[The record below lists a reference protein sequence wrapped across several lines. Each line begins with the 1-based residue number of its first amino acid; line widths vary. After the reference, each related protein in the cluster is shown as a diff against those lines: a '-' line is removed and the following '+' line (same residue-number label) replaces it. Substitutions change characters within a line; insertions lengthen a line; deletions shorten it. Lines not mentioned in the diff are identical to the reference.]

1 VLIRKQLGM
10 FAVPLPTTISDTLHA
25 TLHKLL
31 SVNNK
36 EVFHPMAIEVLNPYH
51 VAIAQFDEAAERLGL
66 SQPLRAILRKPKREL
81 IVNFPVR
88 LDNGDVEMFTGY
100 RVQHNINRGPA
111 KGGIRFSPE
120 VSLDEVRALAMWM
133 TWKCAVVGIP
143 FGGAKGGVICDPHKL
158 SNSELERLSRRYATE
173 ISILIGPN
181 SDIPAP
187 DMNTNPQ
194 IMAWMMDTFSMH
206 SGYSV
211 PAVITGKPLAI
222 GGSEGRLEATARGVQ
237 VVTREAMLKLGMQP
251 GESSVVIQGF
261 GNVGSISARLLH
273 ELGCKVVGLSD
284 INGGVYNADGINVP
298 RALRYSREHGTL
310 KGLPDTEAVTNAE
323 LLELPCDVLVPAA
336 LENQLTGKNA
346 SRVKARLIVEAA
358 NGPTTPDADRIFD
371 DRGITVVPDI
381 MANAGGV
388 TVSYF
393 EWVQDLQ
400 RFFWAED
407 EINHRLESIMMRAY
421 HAMQNKADEQGTNL
435 RMGAYLLAVAR
446 VAEATEIRG
455 VYP

>member
-1 VLIRKQLGM
+1 V
-10 FAVPLPTTISDTLHA
+10 
-25 TLHKLL
+25 
-31 SVNNK
+31 
-36 EVFHPMAIEVLNPYH
+36 AIDIGNPYE
-51 VAIAQFDEAAERLGL
+51 VAVAQFDEAADRLGL
-66 SQPLRAILRKPKREL
+66 SQAMRAILSKPKREL

-88 LDNGDVEMFTGY
+88 MDNGDVEMFTGY

-143 FGGAKGGVICDPHKL
+143 FGGAKGGVICDPSKM
-158 SNSELERLSRRYATE
+158 SRAEIERLARRYATE

-206 SGYSV
+206 QGYSV

-237 VVTREAMLKLGMQP
+237 VVTREAMKDMGMKP
-251 GESSVVIQGF
+251 DEASVVVQGF

-273 ELGCKVVGLSD
+273 ELGCKVVCLSD
-284 INGGVYNADGINVP
+284 ISGAVYNPHGIDVNQ
-298 RALRYSREHGTL
+298 ALHYSKEHGTL
-310 KGLPDTEAVTNAE
+310 KGLHNTESITNAE
-323 LLELPCDVLVPAA
+323 LLTLPCDVLVPAA

-346 SRVKARLIVEAA
+346 NQVRARLIIEAA
-358 NGPTTPDADRIFD
+358 NGPTTPDADHIFN

-381 MANAGGV
+381 LANAGGV

-400 RFFWAED
+400 RFFWAEN
-407 EINHRLESIMMRAY
+407 EINARLETIMLRAY
-421 HAMQNKADEQGTNL
+421 HAVREKALQQDSNL

>member
-1 VLIRKQLGM
+1 
-10 FAVPLPTTISDTLHA
+10 
-25 TLHKLL
+25 
-31 SVNNK
+31 
-36 EVFHPMAIEVLNPYH
+36 MAIEVMNPFE

-66 SQPLRAILRKPKREL
+66 SQSMRAILRKPKREL

-88 LDNGDVEMFTGY
+88 RDNGDIEMFTGY
-100 RVQHNINRGPA
+100 RVQHNITRGPA

-143 FGGAKGGVICDPHKL
+143 FGGAKGGVICDPHEM
-158 SNSELERLSRRYATE
+158 SRNELERMSRRYATE
-173 ISILIGPN
+173 ISIIMGPN

-194 IMAWMMDTFSMH
+194 VMAWMMDTFSMH
-206 SGYSV
+206 QGYSV

-237 VVTREAMLKLGMQP
+237 VVTREALNDLNMLP
-251 GESSVVIQGF
+251 DRCSVAIQGF
-261 GNVGSISARLLH
+261 GNVGSVTARLLA
-273 ELGCKVVGLSD
+273 ELGCKVVAVSD
-284 INGGVYNADGINVP
+284 IKGGIYNPSGIDVHL
-298 RALRYSREHGTL
+298 ALRYSKEHGNL
-310 KGLPDTEAVTNAE
+310 SGMPGTERVTNAE
-323 LLELPCDVLVPAA
+323 LLELPCDILIPAA
-336 LENQLTGKNA
+336 LENQLVGRNA
-346 SRVKARLIVEAA
+346 ARVKARLVVEAA
-358 NGPTTPDADRIFD
+358 NGPTTPDAEAILYDKGVTI
-371 DRGITVVPDI
+371 VPDI
-381 MANAGGV
+381 LANAGGV

-400 RFFWAED
+400 RFFWAEH
-407 EINHRLESIMMRAY
+407 EINDRLETIMTRSYNAMR
-421 HAMQNKADEQGTNL
+421 HKAREQQTNL

-446 VAEATEIRG
+446 VAEATELRG

>member
-1 VLIRKQLGM
+1 MARNQGGN
-10 FAVPLPTTISDTLHA
+10 
-25 TLHKLL
+25 L
-31 SVNNK
+31 S
-36 EVFHPMAIEVLNPYH
+36 MAIDIVNPYDIA
-51 VAIAQFDEAAERLGL
+51 VAQFDEAADRLGL
-66 SQPLRAILRKPKREL
+66 SQAMRAILRKPKREL

-88 LDNGDVEMFTGY
+88 MDNGDVEMYTGY

-120 VSLDEVRALAMWM
+120 VSLDEMRALAMWM

-158 SNSELERLSRRYATE
+158 SRTELERLTRRYATE
-173 ISILIGPN
+173 ISVLMGPD

-206 SGYSV
+206 MGYSV

-237 VVTREAMLKLGMQP
+237 FVTREAMHDLGLRP
-251 GESSVVIQGF
+251 EDCSVVVQGF

-273 ELGCKVVGLSD
+273 EMGCRVVAVSD
-284 INGGVYNADGINVP
+284 IQGGVYNPHGIDIHK
-298 RALRYSREHGTL
+298 ALRHSKEHGSL
-310 KGLPDTEAVTNAE
+310 RGLPDTEAITNAE
-323 LLELPCDVLVPAA
+323 LLELPCDTLVPAA
-336 LENQLTGKNA
+336 LENQLTAKNA
-346 SRVKARLIVEAA
+346 PRVKARLIVEAA
-358 NGPTTPDADRIFD
+358 NGPTTPDADHILN
-371 DRGITVVPDI
+371 DRGIMVVPDI
-381 MANAGGV
+381 LANAGGV

-400 RFFWAED
+400 RFFWAEL
-407 EINHRLESIMMRAY
+407 EINNRLEQIMMRAY
-421 HAMQNKADEQGTNL
+421 RATCAKAEEQETNL
-435 RMGAYLLAVAR
+435 RIGAYLLAVTR

>member
-1 VLIRKQLGM
+1 MVVDVI
-10 FAVPLPTTISDTLHA
+10 
-25 TLHKLL
+25 
-31 SVNNK
+31 
-36 EVFHPMAIEVLNPYH
+36 NPYAMA
-51 VAIAQFDEAAERLGL
+51 VAQFDEAAERLGL
-66 SQPLRAILRKPKREL
+66 SQAMRAILRMPKREL

-88 LDNGDVEMFTGY
+88 MDNGDVEMFTGY

-158 SNSELERLSRRYATE
+158 SRAELERLSRRYATE
-173 ISILIGPN
+173 ISILIGPD

-206 SGYSV
+206 QGYSV

-237 VVTREAMLKLGMQP
+237 VVTREAMRDLEMHP
-251 GESSVVIQGF
+251 EDCSVVVQGF

-273 ELGCKVVGLSD
+273 EMGCRVVGLSD
-284 INGGVYNADGINVP
+284 ISGGVYNPNGIDVH
-298 RALRYSREHGTL
+298 RALRYSKEHGAL
-310 KGLPDTEAVTNAE
+310 KGLPETEPVTNAE
-323 LLELPCDVLVPAA
+323 LLELPCDALVPAA
-336 LENQLTGKNA
+336 LENQLTGRNA
-346 SRVKARLIVEAA
+346 SRVKARLIIEAA
-358 NGPTTPDADRIFD
+358 NGPTTPDADRIFN

-381 MANAGGV
+381 LANAGGV

-400 RFFWAED
+400 RFFWAEN
-407 EINHRLESIMMRAY
+407 EINNRLESIMERSYRAV
-421 HAMQNKADEQGTNL
+421 HLKALEQETNL

>member
-1 VLIRKQLGM
+1 MQHIR
-10 FAVPLPTTISDTLHA
+10 PTTGQTVRRRFFD
-25 TLHKLL
+25 
-31 SVNNK
+31 
-36 EVFHPMAIEVLNPYH
+36 
-51 VAIAQFDEAAERLGL
+51 VAIDMISPYEVAVSQFDDAADRLGL
-66 SQPLRAILRKPKREL
+66 SQALRAILRKPKREL

-88 LDNGDVEMFTGY
+88 MDNGDVEMFTGY

-133 TWKCAVVGIP
+133 TWKCAVVNIP
-143 FGGAKGGVICDPHKL
+143 FGGAKGGVICDPHQL
-158 SNSELERLSRRYATE
+158 SRTELERLSRRYATE

-206 SGYSV
+206 QGYSV

-237 VVTREAMLKLGMQP
+237 FVTRNAMLDLEMNP
-251 GESSVVIQGF
+251 DECSVVVQGF
-261 GNVGSISARLLH
+261 GNVGSITARLLH
-273 ELGCKVVGLSD
+273 ELGCKVVALSD
-284 INGGVYNADGINVP
+284 ISGGVYNPHGIDVHH
-298 RALRYSREHGTL
+298 ALHYSKEHGNL
-310 KGLPDTEAVTNAE
+310 KGLHNTEPVTNAE
-323 LLELPCDVLVPAA
+323 LLTLPCDVLVPAA
-336 LENQLTGKNA
+336 LENQLTRKNA
-346 SRVKARLIVEAA
+346 TQVKARLIIEAA
-358 NGPTTPDADRIFD
+358 NGPTTPEADHILND
-371 DRGITVVPDI
+371 KGVTIVPDI
-381 MANAGGV
+381 LANAGGV

-400 RFFWAED
+400 RFFWAEH
-407 EINHRLESIMMRAY
+407 EINDRLESIMTRAY
-421 HAMQNKADEQGTNL
+421 QATRQKALQTETNL
-435 RMGAYLLAVAR
+435 RMGAYLLAVTR

>member
-1 VLIRKQLGM
+1 
-10 FAVPLPTTISDTLHA
+10 
-25 TLHKLL
+25 
-31 SVNNK
+31 
-36 EVFHPMAIEVLNPYH
+36 MAIDVMNPYDMA
-51 VAIAQFDEAAERLGL
+51 VAQFDEAADRLGL
-66 SQPLRAILRKPKREL
+66 SQAMRAILRKPKREL

-88 LDNGDVEMFTGY
+88 MDDGDVEMFTGY

-158 SNSELERLSRRYATE
+158 SRAELERLSRRYATE
-173 ISILIGPN
+173 ISILIGPD

-206 SGYSV
+206 KGYSI

-237 VVTREAMLKLGMQP
+237 YVTLEAMHDLGMRP
-251 GESSVVIQGF
+251 EDSSVVIQGF

-273 ELGCKVVGLSD
+273 ELGCKILAVSD
-284 INGGVYNADGINVP
+284 MHGGVYNPHGIDIH
-298 RALRYSREHGTL
+298 RALRYSKEHGSL
-310 KGLPDTEAVTNAE
+310 KGLPETEPVTNAE

-336 LENQLTGKNA
+336 LENQVTAKNA
-346 SRVKARLIVEAA
+346 LRVKAHLIIEAA
-358 NGPTTPDADRIFD
+358 NGPTTPEADRILN
-371 DRGITVVPDI
+371 DRGVMIVPDI
-381 MANAGGV
+381 LANAGGV

-400 RFFWAED
+400 RFFWSEH
-407 EINHRLESIMMRAY
+407 EIDNRLESIITRAY
-421 HAMQNKADEQGTNL
+421 RAVRAKTDEQETNM

>member
-1 VLIRKQLGM
+1 
-10 FAVPLPTTISDTLHA
+10 
-25 TLHKLL
+25 
-31 SVNNK
+31 
-36 EVFHPMAIEVLNPYH
+36 MAIEIVNPYD
-51 VAIAQFDEAAERLGL
+51 VAVAQFDEAAERLGL
-66 SQPLRAILRKPKREL
+66 SQAMRAILRKPKREL

-88 LDNGDVEMFTGY
+88 MDNGDVEMFTGY

-143 FGGAKGGVICDPHKL
+143 FGGAKGGVICDPHQM
-158 SNSELERLSRRYATE
+158 SRSELERLTRRYATE
-173 ISILIGPN
+173 ISILIGPD

-194 IMAWMMDTFSMH
+194 IMGWIMDTYSMH
-206 SGYSV
+206 QGYSV

-222 GGSEGRLEATARGVQ
+222 GGSEGRLEATARGVL
-237 VVTREAMLKLGMQP
+237 VVTREAMKDLGMIP
-251 GESSVVIQGF
+251 EECSVVIQGF
-261 GNVGSISARLLH
+261 GNVGSISARLLYD
-273 ELGCKVVGLSD
+273 ELKCKIIAISD
-284 INGGVYNADGINVP
+284 ISGGVYNANGIDVH
-298 RALRYSREHGTL
+298 RALRYSKEHGAL
-310 KGLPDTEAVTNAE
+310 RGLPDTELVSNTE
-323 LLELPCDVLVPAA
+323 LLELPCDVLIPAA
-336 LENQLTGKNA
+336 LENQLTARNA
-346 SRVKARLIVEAA
+346 TRIKGRLIIEAA
-358 NGPTTPDADRIFD
+358 NGPTTPEADHIFN
-371 DRGITVVPDI
+371 DRGLTVVPDI
-381 MANAGGV
+381 LANAGGV

-400 RFFWAED
+400 RFFWAER
-407 EINHRLESIMMRAY
+407 EINSQLESIMSRSYEAVC
-421 HAMQNKADEQGTNL
+421 QKAAEQESTL

>member
-1 VLIRKQLGM
+1 M
-10 FAVPLPTTISDTLHA
+10 AV
-25 TLHKLL
+25 
-31 SVNNK
+31 
-36 EVFHPMAIEVLNPYH
+36 
-51 VAIAQFDEAAERLGL
+51 AQFDEAADRLGL
-66 SQPLRAILRKPKREL
+66 SQSMRAILRKPKREL

-88 LDNGDVEMFTGY
+88 MDNGDVEMFTGY

-143 FGGAKGGVICDPHKL
+143 FGGAKGGVLCDPHKL
-158 SNSELERLSRRYATE
+158 SRAELERLSRRYATE

-194 IMAWMMDTFSMH
+194 IMGWMMDTFSMH
-206 SGYSV
+206 QGYSV

-237 VVTREAMLKLGMQP
+237 FVTREAMIDIGMRP
-251 GESSVVIQGF
+251 GECSVVIQGF

-273 ELGCKVVGLSD
+273 ELGCKIVGLSD
-284 INGGVYNADGINVP
+284 ISGGVYNPHGIDVHN
-298 RALRYSREHGTL
+298 ALHYSKEHGTL
-310 KGLPDTEAVTNAE
+310 RGLPNSEAVTNTE
-323 LLELPCDVLVPAA
+323 LLLLPCNVLVPAA

-346 SRVKARLIVEAA
+346 SQVKAQLIIEAA
-358 NGPTTPDADRIFD
+358 NGPTAPEADHILN
-371 DRGITVVPDI
+371 DRGITIVPDI
-381 MANAGGV
+381 LANAGGV

-400 RFFWAED
+400 RFFWAEN
-407 EINHRLESIMMRAY
+407 EINDRLESIITRAY
-421 HAMQNKADEQGTNL
+421 RAVREKALQQETSL

>member
-1 VLIRKQLGM
+1 M
-10 FAVPLPTTISDTLHA
+10 AVDVI
-25 TLHKLL
+25 
-31 SVNNK
+31 
-36 EVFHPMAIEVLNPYH
+36 NPYAMA
-51 VAIAQFDEAAERLGL
+51 VAQFDDAAERLGL
-66 SQPLRAILRKPKREL
+66 SQAMRAILRMPKREL

-88 LDNGDVEMFTGY
+88 MDNGDVEMFTGY

-158 SNSELERLSRRYATE
+158 SRAELERLSRRYATE
-173 ISILIGPN
+173 ISILIGPD

-194 IMAWMMDTFSMH
+194 IMGWMMDTFSMH
-206 SGYSV
+206 QGYSV

-237 VVTREAMLKLGMQP
+237 VVTREAMRNLEMSP
-251 GESSVVIQGF
+251 EDSVAVVQGF

-273 ELGCKVVGLSD
+273 EIGCKVVGLSD
-284 INGGVYNADGINVP
+284 INGGVYNANGIDVH
-298 RALRYSREHGTL
+298 RALRYSKEHGTL
-310 KGLPDTEAVTNAE
+310 TGLPESEAITNAE

-336 LENQLTGKNA
+336 LENQLTGRNA
-346 SRVKARLIVEAA
+346 SRVQARLIIEAA
-358 NGPTTPDADRIFD
+358 NGPTTPDADHIFN

-381 MANAGGV
+381 LANAGGV

-400 RFFWAED
+400 RFFWSEH
-407 EINHRLESIMMRAY
+407 EINNRLETIMERSYNAV
-421 HAMQNKADEQGTNL
+421 HLKAMEQETNL

>member
-1 VLIRKQLGM
+1 
-10 FAVPLPTTISDTLHA
+10 
-25 TLHKLL
+25 
-31 SVNNK
+31 
-36 EVFHPMAIEVLNPYH
+36 MAIDVVNPYDM
-51 VAIAQFDEAAERLGL
+51 AIAQFDEAADRLGL
-66 SQPLRAILRKPKREL
+66 SQAMRAILRKPKREL

-88 LDNGDVEMFTGY
+88 MDNGDVEMFTGY

-111 KGGIRFSPE
+111 KGGIRFGPE

-143 FGGAKGGVICDPHKL
+143 FGGAKGGVLCDPHKL
-158 SNSELERLSRRYATE
+158 SRSELERLTRRYATE
-173 ISILIGPN
+173 ISILIGPD

-206 SGYSV
+206 KGFSI

-237 VVTREAMLKLGMQP
+237 FVTIDAMRDLGMRP
-251 GESSVVIQGF
+251 EDCSVVIQGF

-273 ELGCKVVGLSD
+273 ELGCKIVAVSD
-284 INGGVYNADGINVP
+284 ISGGVYNANGIDVH
-298 RALRYSREHGTL
+298 RALRYSKEHGHL
-310 KGLPDTEAVTNAE
+310 RGLPDAEAVTNAE
-323 LLELPCDVLVPAA
+323 LLELPCDILVPAA
-336 LENQLTGKNA
+336 LENQLTAKNA
-346 SRVKARLIVEAA
+346 SRIKARLIIEAA
-358 NGPTTPDADRIFD
+358 NGPTTPEADHILN
-371 DRGITVVPDI
+371 DRGIMIVPDI
-381 MANAGGV
+381 LANAGGV

-400 RFFWAED
+400 RFFWAEH
-407 EINHRLESIMMRAY
+407 EINDRLESIMTRAY
-421 HAMQNKADEQGTNL
+421 HASRAKAEEQDTNL

>member
-1 VLIRKQLGM
+1 M
-10 FAVPLPTTISDTLHA
+10 AVDI
-25 TLHKLL
+25 
-31 SVNNK
+31 
-36 EVFHPMAIEVLNPYH
+36 INPYA

-66 SQPLRAILRKPKREL
+66 SQAMRAILRKPKREL

-88 LDNGDVEMFTGY
+88 MDNGDVEMFTGY

-143 FGGAKGGVICDPHKL
+143 FGGAKGGVICDPHIM
-158 SNSELERLSRRYATE
+158 SRAELERLTRRYATE

-181 SDIPAP
+181 RDIPAP

-194 IMAWMMDTFSMH
+194 VMGWIMDTVSMH
-206 SGYSV
+206 EGYSI
-211 PAVITGKPLAI
+211 PATVTGKPIAI

-237 VVTREAMLKLGMQP
+237 VVTRDTMLDLGMRP
-251 GESSVVIQGF
+251 DECTVVVQGF

-273 ELGCKVVGLSD
+273 ELGCNVIGLSD
-284 INGGVYNADGINVP
+284 ISGGVYNAQGIDVH
-298 RALRYSREHGTL
+298 RALRYSKEHGSL
-310 KGLPDTEAVTNAE
+310 KGLPDTETVTNAE

-336 LENQLTGKNA
+336 LENQLTARNA
-346 SRVKARLIVEAA
+346 SRVKTRLIIEAA
-358 NGPTTPDADRIFD
+358 NGPTTPEADHIFN

-381 MANAGGV
+381 LANAGGV

-400 RFFWAED
+400 RFFWAEH
-407 EINHRLESIMMRAY
+407 EINDRLETIMTRSYRAVRE
-421 HAMQNKADEQGTNL
+421 KSLEQETNL